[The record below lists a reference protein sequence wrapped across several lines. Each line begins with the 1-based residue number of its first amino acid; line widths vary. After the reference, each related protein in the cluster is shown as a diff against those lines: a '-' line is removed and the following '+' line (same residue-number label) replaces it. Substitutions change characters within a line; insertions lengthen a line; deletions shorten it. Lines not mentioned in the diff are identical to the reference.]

1 MDFFGSTPGDFGDG
15 ILWRLPANG
24 HPSLSFFQPRT
35 PPGGVLDVIIHF
47 RVMRV
52 KRKSMMLNALTASS
66 NKTIMQVVPTTSLCE
81 TFGTSKNMPEMIDP
95 NDFLPR
101 YYQLANILRE
111 SISQGRFEAHQPIP
125 SERQLEDLYSVSR
138 TTIRQ
143 AIDLLIRQG
152 YLYREHGRGTFVSP
166 QKLQKGISELTSFT
180 EDMRQR
186 GIVPGQKIL
195 EIGTVDPPSEV
206 RLRME
211 LPEDCGQLLRIERL
225 RLGDDVPMG
234 LQTSFYVLPEG
245 QTITREELEE
255 YGSIYRM
262 LQEKFHLIPT
272 EADETL
278 EVTLAT
284 PREAALLQIPPGSP
298 LLLSE
303 RSMYSQY
310 RRMVEF
316 VKILYRGDRYRYI
329 AKLTRTK

>member
-1 MDFFGSTPGDFGDG
+1 
-15 ILWRLPANG
+15 
-24 HPSLSFFQPRT
+24 
-35 PPGGVLDVIIHF
+35 
-47 RVMRV
+47 
-52 KRKSMMLNALTASS
+52 
-66 NKTIMQVVPTTSLCE
+66 
-81 TFGTSKNMPEMIDP
+81 MIDP

-111 SISQGRFEAHQPIP
+111 SIATGRFEAHQPIP
-125 SERQLEDLYSVSR
+125 SERQLEGLYSVSR

-152 YLYREHGRGTFVSP
+152 FLYREHGRGTFVSP

-195 EIGTVDPPSEV
+195 EIGAVEPPEQV
-206 RLRME
+206 RQHLE
-211 LPEDCGQLLRIERL
+211 LPESNKQVLRIERL
-225 RLGDDVPMG
+225 RLGDGVPMG
-234 LQTSFYVLPEG
+234 LQTSYYVLPEG
-245 QTITREELEE
+245 QTITRADLEE
-255 YGSIYRM
+255 FGSIYKM

-284 PREAALLQIPPGSP
+284 PREANLLQIPPGSP

-303 RSMYSQY
+303 RTTYSQA
-310 RRMVEF
+310 RRLIEF
-316 VKILYRGDRYRYI
+316 VKILYRGDRYRYL
-329 AKLTRTK
+329 AKLTR